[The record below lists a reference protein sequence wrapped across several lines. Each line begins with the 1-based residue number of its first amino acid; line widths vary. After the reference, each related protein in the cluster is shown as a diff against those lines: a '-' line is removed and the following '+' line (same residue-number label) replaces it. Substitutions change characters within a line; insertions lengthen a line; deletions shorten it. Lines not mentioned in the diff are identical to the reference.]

1 MLSFSLAP
9 YSIECGSNCIFSIV
23 TCIGCSR
30 ANSERELDQDT
41 EWKSEVKEK
50 HIENER
56 GNSTMEY
63 MYLQWFVYMSLQS
76 FTQYD
81 QHLRHVFAIGML
93 LFFSRKFPNKIV
105 NDSKSLTEYIE

>member
-1 MLSFSLAP
+1 
-9 YSIECGSNCIFSIV
+9 
-23 TCIGCSR
+23 
-30 ANSERELDQDT
+30 
-41 EWKSEVKEK
+41 
-50 HIENER
+50 
-56 GNSTMEY
+56 MEY

-93 LFFSRKFPNKIV
+93 LFFSRNFPNKIV

>member
-1 MLSFSLAP
+1 
-9 YSIECGSNCIFSIV
+9 
-23 TCIGCSR
+23 
-30 ANSERELDQDT
+30 
-41 EWKSEVKEK
+41 
-50 HIENER
+50 
-56 GNSTMEY
+56 MEY